1 MISDMVSEEK
11 DLEVFNVANLPSKE
25 YLESLYEV
33 DLPESIRHDLDA
45 YQKGLQEEHC
55 LHLDCLFNE
64 LQGSI
69 NGAYHGGE
77 ISKEQY
83 QYLWKKY
90 IWEDTEFLD

>member
-1 MISDMVSEEK
+1 MT
-11 DLEVFNVANLPSKE
+11 NQPSKE

-33 DLPESIRHDLDA
+33 NLPESIRHDLEA
-45 YQKGLQEEHC
+45 YKKGLQEKHC

-83 QYLWKKY
+83 QYLWKNTFGK
-90 IWEDTEFLD
+90 IQSFLISSDMVSERDRL